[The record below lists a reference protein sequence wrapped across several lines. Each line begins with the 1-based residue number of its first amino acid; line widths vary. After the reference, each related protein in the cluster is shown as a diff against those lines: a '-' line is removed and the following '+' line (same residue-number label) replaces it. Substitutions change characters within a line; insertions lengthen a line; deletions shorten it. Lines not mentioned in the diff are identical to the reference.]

1 MKKQIQPQ
9 TLLRIK
15 FDIWCWSIE
24 PTIRIKNQSYCSKP
38 AIALYIRDYTKKIQ
52 EKLFRMKVQEKKQ
65 IQ

>member
-1 MKKQIQPQ
+1 MGMSNVVIDVLENQYV
-9 TLLRIK
+9 
-15 FDIWCWSIE
+15 S
-24 PTIRIKNQSYCSKP
+24 IRIKTQSYCGKP